1 MLGISIFIVYEG
13 DKLMK
18 MKKSKLRE
26 MLTEFGLSEGVL
38 SKLISKIQA
47 KNKLKGVTNKIKKL
61 DKDIFSLLKDV
72 PVASEEERA
81 ELMKSLGLD

>member
-1 MLGISIFIVYEG
+1 
-13 DKLMK
+13 MK
-18 MKKSKLRE
+18 IKKSKLRE
-26 MLTEFGLSEGVL
+26 ILTEYGLSEGPL

-47 KNKLKGVTNKIKKL
+47 KNKLKGVVKQIKKL

-72 PVASEEERA
+72 PVSSEEERA